1 MDEYKLCVDKDEKY
15 EKIGNTMDKSWLIII
30 ILSLNREEQ
39 ILDNHCKHV

>member
-1 MDEYKLCVDKDEKY
+1 MKKY